1 MDAANAIVASNGLGK
16 LRGQQGGGVG
26 VDDGALGQVLRE
38 LGVERHLLLHALCHG
53 LDHQVRVA
61 KGLVPVSGELDVRV
75 GRLDLGLRVLAAL
88 RGHVLARHE
97 AVRVGGRALL
107 HGVERLELRLAAAD
121 GGLRAQPNGDVVSAV
136 RALER
141 NLASQHAAA
150 GDGYLLDVHAVPF
163 LRHGRVV
170 TSAPLLPNGPPSVP
184 KTVSAVGEWS
194 FSQVVVVSKMR
205 CLSCQM

>member
-1 MDAANAIVASNGLGK
+1 MAALATM
-16 LRGQQGGGVG
+16 
-26 VDDGALGQVLRE
+26 VLSYPTVR
-38 LGVERHLLLHALCHG
+38 RA
-53 LDHQVRVA
+53 DHEVRVA

-97 AVRVGGRALL
+97 AVRIGGRALL
-107 HGVERLELRLAAAD
+107 HGVERLEVRGVQVVELRLAAAD

-150 GDGYLLDVHAVPF
+150 GDGYLLDVHAGSF
-163 LRHGRVV
+163 LRHGRVGNN
-170 TSAPLLPNGPPSVP
+170 APLLPNGPPSVP

-194 FSQVVVVSKMR
+194 FLQVVAVSKMR
-205 CLSCQM
+205 CVSCQM